1 MVMPAD
7 HTHLYM
13 IHSYFV
19 TTENIKSGEECDR
32 RGDREVSQML
42 ITIQTPT
49 VIAL

>member
-19 TTENIKSGEECDR
+19 TTENIKSVEECDR